1 MTATKVHPSTTG
13 DRVRDGARVH
23 REPPHLTHSTDQVEA
38 VLRVL
43 PSHGWTAGWT
53 GRRDRALLALS
64 ELAGLSFGQ
73 IASLT
78 CGDLTVADGV
88 ATIRTSGG
96 RISLPAN
103 DDDMLCGPCS
113 LARWVHALDLT
124 VVYPGRV
131 IAAVIARAVPLTP
144 DSPHLCQSNNA
155 VTDVTRRVALL
166 PPIDHYGH
174 PVRVVPAGSPA
185 VSRPVANH
193 RWHTIPTQLVPRR
206 SARSDET
213 STRASGLERR
223 AAELLDRSPA

>member
-1 MTATKVHPSTTG
+1 MTATKVDPSTTG
-13 DRVRDGARVH
+13 GRVRDGARVH
-23 REPPHLTHSTDQVEA
+23 REPRHLTHSTEQVEA
-38 VLRVL
+38 ILRVL
-43 PSHGWTAGWT
+43 PSHGWPAGWT

-78 CGDLTVADGV
+78 AGDMTIADGV

-96 RISLPAN
+96 RISLHAN

-131 IAAVIARAVPLTP
+131 IAAVIARAVPLTA
-144 DSPHLCQSNNA
+144 DSPHLCQGNNA

-174 PVRVVPAGSPA
+174 PVRVVPAGGP
-185 VSRPVANH
+185 VVIRPMTDH
-193 RWHTIPTQLVPRR
+193 RWHSIPTQLVPRR
-206 SARSDET
+206 SARSDEA
-213 STRASGLERR
+213 STRAKGLERR
-223 AAELLDRSPA
+223 VAELFGRTPA